1 MRSISQFY
9 YNDLADGLLPAES
22 DLTHRNAQAD
32 QILQVNGT
40 AACQPGTSHA
50 RSHPADPRRRNA
62 VKRDNIFTLA
72 AASLLFAASS
82 GITGAA
88 AQAADPTSFASGT
101 EVQAQVRTMLAEMK
115 PDQGFMWRPLVRD
128 GKTAAIEIWKK
139 PGRPAVHP
147 AEAEYAIV
155 IEGSGTLVSG
165 GALADAKTSNPG
177 LVEGSRIEGG
187 TTRTLGPGD
196 VILVPAGVPHWFGI
210 TGERL
215 VLLGIKLPG
224 AK

>member
-1 MRSISQFY
+1 MKTI
-9 YNDLADGLLPAES
+9 
-22 DLTHRNAQAD
+22 
-32 QILQVNGT
+32 GT
-40 AACQPGTSHA
+40 
-50 RSHPADPRRRNA
+50 
-62 VKRDNIFTLA
+62 TLA
-72 AASLLFAASS
+72 LLLACAPGIAS
-82 GITGAA
+82 
-88 AQAADPTSFASGT
+88 AQTTTDPTGFAGSA
-101 EVQAQVRTMLAEMK
+101 EVQAQTRAMLAEMK

-128 GKTAAIEIWKK
+128 GERVAAIEIWKK

-155 IEGSGTLVSG
+155 LEGAGTLVSG
-165 GALADAKTSNPG
+165 GTLADPATRNPS

-215 VLLGIKLPG
+215 ILLGIKLPG